1 MQVGSRLAQLL
12 VENGVK
18 HVFGVPGGQTLPLY
32 EGISRFQGRIE
43 HVLMRDER
51 SAGFAADAY
60 ARCTG
65 RVGVCDAT
73 VGPGATNFLSPLA
86 EAYCASIPMLAVIAD
101 VARGVEHRRIRGNAS
116 QAMEQMD
123 MFKSVSKWQVRVT
136 DPYSLDAIVDQAFRV
151 ATTGRPGPV
160 VLCVPVDVALADID
174 FGGPVKSRD
183 GAVYPRFR
191 SAPDPQQVQ
200 HAAQLLTGAAKPLL
214 LVGGGVHISGCIE
227 QVETL
232 RARIGAAA
240 ITTISGKGTVVESHP
255 QVFGVTGGFGNPAAS
270 AVCKEAD
277 VILMVGCKAGQVT
290 TFNYASP
297 RQDQTIIHLESDGE
311 EIGRNY
317 PDCVPLLAD
326 AKLGLEALLAEL
338 GDGQGSTAWDF
349 AAHKATFDA
358 WYSTQTDPAN
368 PGTPLRPQP
377 VVGVV
382 NDMLNDDD
390 LVVCDAS
397 LASGW
402 ASQYLQFSS
411 VQNRFL
417 APRGLAG
424 LGWGSPAA
432 IGASLATGG
441 VNRVLQFA
449 GDGGFSFSVQ
459 ELEVMARLK
468 LPVVSVILNNDILG
482 WIKHVQRDNYDKNYV
497 STDYAHVDFAT
508 VAQGFGVRGYTV
520 TTLDELREALV
531 AEARPEGP
539 AVIEVISDQWESP
552 VQDLSYGT

>member
-160 VLCVPVDVALADID
+160 VLCVPVDVARADVD
-174 FGGPVKSRD
+174 FDGPVNSRD
-183 GAVYPRFR
+183 GAIYPRFR

-200 HAAQLLTGAAKPLL
+200 HAAQLLNGAAKPLL
-214 LVGGGVHISGCIE
+214 LVGGGVHISRCSE
-227 QVETL
+227 QVERL

-277 VILMVGCKAGQVT
+277 VILMVGCKAGQVA

-338 GDGQGSTAWDF
+338 GDGQGSTVWDF
-349 AAHKATFDA
+349 AAHKAAFDE
-358 WYSTQTDPAN
+358 WYSTQTDPEN

-468 LPVVSVILNNDILG
+468 LPVVSVILNKDTLG
-482 WIKHVQRDNYDKNYV
+482 WIKHVQRDHYDKNYV

-520 TTLDELREALV
+520 TTLDELREAL
-531 AEARPEGP
+531 AKEARPEGP

-552 VQDLSYGT
+552 VQELSYGT

>member
-160 VLCVPVDVALADID
+160 VLCVPVDVARADVD
-174 FGGPVKSRD
+174 FDGPVNSRD
-183 GAVYPRFR
+183 GAIYPRFR

-200 HAAQLLTGAAKPLL
+200 HAAQLLNGAAKPLL
-214 LVGGGVHISGCIE
+214 LVGGGVHISRCSE
-227 QVETL
+227 QVERL

-277 VILMVGCKAGQVT
+277 VILMVGCKAGQVA

-338 GDGQGSTAWDF
+338 GDGQGSTVWDF
-349 AAHKATFDA
+349 AAPKAAFDE
-358 WYSTQTDPAN
+358 WYSTQTDPEN

-468 LPVVSVILNNDILG
+468 LPVVSVILNKDTLG
-482 WIKHVQRDNYDKNYV
+482 WIKHVQRDHYDKNYV

-520 TTLDELREALV
+520 TTLDELREAL
-531 AEARPEGP
+531 AKEARPEGP

-552 VQDLSYGT
+552 VQELSYGT

>member
-1 MQVGSRLAQLL
+1 L
-12 VENGVK
+12 
-18 HVFGVPGGQTLPLY
+18 
-32 EGISRFQGRIE
+32 
-43 HVLMRDER
+43 
-51 SAGFAADAY
+51 
-60 ARCTG
+60 
-65 RVGVCDAT
+65 
-73 VGPGATNFLSPLA
+73 
-86 EAYCASIPMLAVIAD
+86 LAVIAD

-136 DPYSLDAIVDQAFRV
+136 DPHSLDAIVDQAFRV

-160 VLCVPVDVALADID
+160 VLCVPVDVARTDVD
-174 FGGPVKSRD
+174 FHGPVNSRD
-183 GAVYPRFR
+183 GAIYPRFR

-200 HAAQLLTGAAKPLL
+200 HAAQLLNGAAKPLL
-214 LVGGGVHISGCIE
+214 LVGGGVHISRCSE
-227 QVETL
+227 QVERL

-277 VILMVGCKAGQVT
+277 VILMVGCKAGQVA

-338 GDGQGSTAWDF
+338 GDGQGSTVWDF
-349 AAHKATFDA
+349 AAHKAAFDE
-358 WYSTQTDPAN
+358 WYSTQTDPEN

-468 LPVVSVILNNDILG
+468 LPVVSVILNNDTLG
-482 WIKHVQRDNYDKNYV
+482 WIKHVQRDHYDKNYV

-520 TTLDELREALV
+520 TTLDELREAL
-531 AEARPEGP
+531 AKEARPEGP

-552 VQDLSYGT
+552 VQELSYGT